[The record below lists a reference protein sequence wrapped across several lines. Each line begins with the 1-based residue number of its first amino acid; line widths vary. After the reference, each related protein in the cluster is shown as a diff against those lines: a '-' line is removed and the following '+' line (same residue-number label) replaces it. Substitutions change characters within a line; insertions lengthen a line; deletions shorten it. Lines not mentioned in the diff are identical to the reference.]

1 MRTYVVSALTVAAT
15 CLLLVAMVVQQ
26 PVLFYMATTFIL
38 LLFAGRVQASLA
50 LRGLDIRRW
59 CPAEAT
65 VGDTVSVR
73 FEVANRSRLGAPWLL
88 LEERYAS
95 TDWMRDVISPPP
107 FCPPA
112 QGSTE
117 IEYSF
122 VPIRRGRYAPQD
134 ICVYAGDSLGISW
147 RERTF
152 GPPSDGLLVLPKPE
166 PVPLDLRAVSGW
178 SSEDSES
185 GLAEGGGIEP
195 RGVREYRSGD
205 SLRHVHWRSSAR
217 HRTLLVKQ
225 FEAGGLSDMTIL
237 CDTHVPA
244 GLRGPDAALE
254 HAIRNAAFVARE
266 LLAVGAAVRLIGQGI
281 TGRCTEMRRGKRHYR
296 RILESLGGIEA
307 SNTDL
312 ATFVQRERPNLGPD
326 SAVYLFTADAGGD
339 ISCVQRF
346 GGARVIVYLYRRHG
360 DRADRA
366 DAIRRLGAVVIEVPP
381 SSSEAAA

>member
-50 LRGLDIRRW
+50 LRGLSVRRW

-65 VGDTVSVR
+65 VGDTVAVR
-73 FEVANRSRLGAPWLL
+73 FEVTNRSRLVAPWLL
-88 LEERYAS
+88 LEERYGS
-95 TDWMRDVISPPP
+95 TDWMRDVIPPPP

-122 VPIRRGRYAPQD
+122 VPIRRGRYAPND

-147 RERTF
+147 RERSFEAPNDT
-152 GPPSDGLLVLPKPE
+152 LLVLPKPE
-166 PVPLDLRAVSGW
+166 PVPLDLRAVAGW
-178 SSEDSES
+178 SSEDSEA

-195 RGVREYRSGD
+195 RGVRELRSGD

-237 CDTHVPA
+237 CDTHVPP
-244 GLRGPDAALE
+244 GSRGADASLE

-266 LLAVGAAVRLIGQGI
+266 LLAVGAAVRLAGQGI
-281 TGRCTEMRRGKRHYR
+281 TGACTEMRRGKRHYR
-296 RILESLGGIEA
+296 RILEALGGIEP
-307 SNTDL
+307 SGTDL
-312 ATFVQRERPNLGPD
+312 ATYLQSERPDCGPD
-326 SAVYLFTADAGGD
+326 SAVYLFTADVDGAM
-339 ISCVQRF
+339 SCVQRF
-346 GGARVIVYLYRRHG
+346 GSARLTVYLYRRRG
-360 DRADRA
+360 DRTDRA
-366 DAIRRLGAVVIEVPP
+366 DAIRRLGAVVIEVAP
-381 SSSEAAA
+381 SSGEAAG

>member
-1 MRTYVVSALTVAAT
+1 MRTYVVSALTVAAA

-50 LRGLDIRRW
+50 LRGLSVRRW

-65 VGDTVSVR
+65 VGDTVAVR
-73 FEVANRSRLGAPWLL
+73 FEVTNRSRLGAPWLL
-88 LEERYAS
+88 LEERFGS

-122 VPIRRGRYAPQD
+122 VPIRRGRYSPKD

-152 GPPSDGLLVLPKPE
+152 EPSKDSLLVLPRPE
-166 PVPLDLRAVSGW
+166 PVPLDLRAVAGW

-225 FEAGGLSDMTIL
+225 FEPGGLSDMTIL
-237 CDTHVPA
+237 CDTHVPP
-244 GLRGPDAALE
+244 GSRGPDAALE

-266 LLAVGAAVRLIGQGI
+266 LLAVGAAVRLTGQGI
-281 TGRCTEMRRGKRHYR
+281 TGPCTEMRRGKRHYR
-296 RILESLGGIEA
+296 RILEGLGGIEA
-307 SNTDL
+307 DYTDL
-312 ATFVQRERPNLGPD
+312 TSYVQQVQPNLGPD
-326 SAVYLFTADAGGD
+326 SAVYLFTADSDGAAA
-339 ISCVQRF
+339 CVRRF
-346 GGARVIVYLYRRHG
+346 GGARMIVYLYRHPG

-366 DAIRRLGAVVIEVPP
+366 DALRRLGAVVIEVPP
-381 SSSEAAA
+381 TSGEAAT